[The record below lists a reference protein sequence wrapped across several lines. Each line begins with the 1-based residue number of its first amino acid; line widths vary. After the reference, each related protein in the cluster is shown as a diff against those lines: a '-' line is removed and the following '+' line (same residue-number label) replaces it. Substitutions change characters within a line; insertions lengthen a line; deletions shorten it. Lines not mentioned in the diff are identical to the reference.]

1 MVDATDLKSVYFFS
15 VGSSPT
21 EDMIHY
27 SEFLIKKIIIFLC
40 LCCKHNSFLGSC

>member
-21 EDMIHY
+21 EDTIHY
-27 SEFLIKKIIIFLC
+27 SEFLIKKNYYFFMPML
-40 LCCKHNSFLGSC
+40 